1 MLSDTAVNFCK
12 ENPFKPLAADEIL
25 AELSESRACY
35 ECGEYEDFDDA
46 LEEISKK
53 YGI

>member
-25 AELSESRACY
+25 AEFKRPEQQKEQVA
-35 ECGEYEDFDDA
+35 
-46 LEEISKK
+46 
-53 YGI
+53 